1 MVWALLISSGR
12 LFQTRHPEHLTLCLK
27 YSVLGLSG
35 IKQPAEDDLRL
46 IIVFTLFHRVKLS
59 EIYAGA
65 TLLKIL
71 NINLAFLR

>member
-1 MVWALLISSGR
+1 MVWALLISSER
-12 LFQTRHPEHLTLCLK
+12 LFQTRHLEYLILCLK
-27 YSVLGLSG
+27 YSVLGLGG

-46 IIVFTLFHRVKLS
+46 ILVFTLFRRVKLS
-59 EIYAGA
+59 KIYAGA